1 MNTGTVVVIDGGGR
15 GAALVHK
22 YSKSPHVKK
31 IIAIPG
37 NDLMAINSDKI
48 VQIHKDVS
56 TTDAYGIL
64 EICKKEN
71 PDLIDVAQDNAVE
84 AGVTDALA
92 EHGFKVTGPTK
103 SAGQIEWDKA
113 WSRNFMAKYGLPS
126 PAFKVFNSTSSAKEF
141 IGEQKEDKVWFIKAA
156 GLAEGKGVIQANTN
170 LEAIAKIDEIKNFG
184 SASETFLI
192 EEGLVGEE
200 FSMFAISDGKT
211 FQIIGSAQDHKR
223 LYDGD
228 LGPNTG
234 GMGCSTPPL
243 VVDENIYKQAEKII
257 KKTIDGLSEEGRR
270 YCGILYLGAMVV
282 SGEVFVIE
290 FNARWG
296 DPEAEVII
304 PGIQND
310 MFEVGM
316 NVARGTLSDI
326 TIKTDDKARVVV
338 TGALKPGTTVTK
350 RELFGV
356 DKISKLPNVLFY
368 GTRVTYENGRYFVS
382 SGRLFHVVGEGKTVI
397 EAREKAYEAMAQLR
411 IEGDYLHF
419 RTDIGWRDVERLKKN
434 KI

>member
-1 MNTGTVVVIDGGGR
+1 MGKGTVVVIDGGGR

-22 YSKSPHVKK
+22 YSESSHVKK

-37 NDLMAINSDKI
+37 NDLMALNTGKNVETHQNI
-48 VQIHKDVS
+48 S
-56 TTDAYGIL
+56 TTSAREIL

-84 AGVTDALA
+84 AGVTDALL
-92 EHGFKVTGPTK
+92 EKGFNVSGPTRA
-103 SAGQIEWDKA
+103 AGQIEWDKA
-113 WSRNFMAKYGLPS
+113 WSRNFMIKYGLPS
-126 PAFKVFNSTSSAKEF
+126 PVFKVFNSTATAKEF
-141 IGEQKEDKVWFIKAA
+141 IEEQKEDKVWFIKAA
-156 GLAEGKGVIQANTN
+156 GLAEGKGVIPAGSNSEA
-170 LEAIAKIDEIKNFG
+170 LEKIDEIKNFG

-192 EEGLVGEE
+192 EEGLKGEE

-243 VVDENIYKQAEKII
+243 VVTKDIYKQAEKII

-326 TIKTDDKARVVV
+326 IIKTDDKARVVV